1 MKILL
6 IASAFSHLWGSEP
19 GVGWNWAMEMA
30 RTHEVTVLTHGYFR
44 SHLQAWEAEHG
55 EPPFRVVY
63 HDLSP
68 LRDEPDTQYMNSTLH
83 FLRWQWHSRRTV
95 RKLLARER
103 FDLIHH
109 LTLGT
114 VRYPSFLQGLGVP
127 LVAGPLGGGERAPA
141 RLYAGLPWKLRLK
154 EFVRDLVIWSTAW
167 DPVIHL
173 TWGRTDLLI
182 CRTRESRDALPR
194 HLRKQVLLIQEIGCP
209 PALPAVPETPATP
222 LGTLH
227 ALSVGRLLG
236 WKGIHLSLMSLA
248 ELKAQGLNVQLTL
261 VGEGDA
267 QGALQALAGR
277 LGIAEQVHWVGKI
290 SRDQVMRLYAQAD
303 LMLFPSLHDS
313 GGTVVLESISQGCP
327 VVCLD
332 LGGPPHFIDATCGRV
347 VPVDHARQTEVVAA
361 LAGTLRELAEL
372 SPHQKRA
379 LKEGA
384 LSRARAL
391 SWRHRVEGAY
401 TQIQQRLRLPTS

>member
-6 IASAFSHLWGSEP
+6 IASAFSPLWGSEP

-30 RTHEVTVLTHGYFR
+30 RHHDVTVLTHGYFR
-44 SHLQAWEAEHG
+44 SHLEAWEKEHG
-55 EPPFRVVY
+55 SPPFSVTY
-63 HDLSP
+63 HDLLP
-68 LRDEPDTQYMNSTLH
+68 LRDVPDTQYMNSTLH

-95 RKLLARER
+95 QQLLAQGS

-114 VRYPSFLQGLGVP
+114 VRYPSFLQGMGVP

-141 RLYAGLPWKLRLK
+141 RLYQGLPWKLRLK

-167 DPVIHL
+167 DPMIHW

-182 CRTRESRDALPR
+182 CRTRETQDALPFY
-194 HLRKQVLLIQEIGCP
+194 LRPQALLIQEIGCP
-209 PALPAVPETPATP
+209 PALDAAPSVNARSSA
-222 LGTLH
+222 GTLH

-236 WKGIHLSLMSLA
+236 WKGIHLSLQA
-248 ELKAQGLNVQLTL
+248 IAQLKSQGVTVCLTL

-267 QGALQALAGR
+267 EPALRAMADR
-277 LGIAEQVHWVGKI
+277 LGISDQLQWLGKI
-290 SRDQVMRLYAQAD
+290 TRQDVMGLYAQAD

-332 LGGPPHFIDATCGRV
+332 LGGPPHFIDDRCGRV
-347 VPVDHARQTEVVAA
+347 VPVGTRTQAEVVQA
-361 LAGTLRELAEL
+361 LAMVLSELAAM
-372 SPHQKRA
+372 PNAQRMA
-379 LKEGA
+379 LKTGA
-384 LSRARAL
+384 LERARAL
-391 SWRHRVEGAY
+391 SWRHRVEDAY
-401 TQIQQRLRLPTS
+401 ALIEQRLGRR

>member
-19 GVGWNWAMEMA
+19 GVGWNWAMELA
-30 RTHEVTVLTHGYFR
+30 RTHDVTVLTHGYFR
-44 SHLQAWEAEHG
+44 SHVQAWEAEHG
-55 EPPFRVVY
+55 PTPFRVAY
-63 HDLSP
+63 HDLAP
-68 LRDEPDTQYMNSTLH
+68 LRPVPDTQYMNSTLH
-83 FLRWQWHSRRTV
+83 FLRWQWLSRPTV
-95 RKLLARER
+95 RHLLARER

-141 RLYAGLPWKLRLK
+141 RLYQGLPFKLRLK

-167 DPVIHL
+167 DPMIHW

-182 CRTRESRDALPR
+182 CRTKETRDALPFY
-194 HLRKQVLLIQEIGCP
+194 LRRQALLVQEIGCP
-209 PALPAVPETPATP
+209 PALSALPARVASSDR
-222 LGTLH
+222 TLH

-236 WKGIHLSLMSLA
+236 WKGIHLSLQA
-248 ELKAQGLNVQLTL
+248 VAALKARGVTVQLTL

-267 QGALQALAGR
+267 EGALRDMAQAL
-277 LGIAEQVHWVGKI
+277 GISQQVQWRGKI
-290 SRDQVMRLYAQAD
+290 GRDEVMRLYSQAD

-332 LGGPPHFIDATCGRV
+332 LGGPPHFIDEGCGRV
-347 VPVDHARQTEVVAA
+347 VPVGKRTQAEVV
-361 LAGTLRELAEL
+361 
-372 SPHQKRA
+372 RA
-379 LKEGA
+379 LTDTLEEMSRLDADGQQALRLGA
-384 LSRARAL
+384 LEKARAL

-401 TQIQQRLRLPTS
+401 AQIRQRLSVV

>member
-19 GVGWNWAMEMA
+19 GVGWNWAMVLS
-30 RTHEVTVLTHGYFR
+30 RTHDVTVLTHGYFR

-55 EPPFRVVY
+55 ASPFKVVY
-63 HDLSP
+63 HDLAP
-68 LRDEPDTQYMNSTLH
+68 LRAVPDTQYMNSTLH

-95 RKLLARER
+95 KALLAQDR

-141 RLYAGLPWKLRLK
+141 RLYAGLPWTLRLK

-167 DPVIHL
+167 DPMIHW
-173 TWGRTDLLI
+173 TWGRTELLI
-182 CRTRESRDALPR
+182 CRTRETRDALPR
-194 HLRKQVLLIQEIGCP
+194 HLRNKALLIQEIGCP
-209 PALPAVPETPATP
+209 PALDALPSRRQAPPN
-222 LGTLH
+222 TLN

-236 WKGIHLSLMSLA
+236 WKGVHLSLQA
-248 ELKAQGLNVQLTL
+248 IAQLKSQGLTVSLTL

-267 QGALQALAGR
+267 EHTLKALAEQ
-277 LGIAEQVHWVGKI
+277 LGIAAQVRWLGKI
-290 SRDQVMRLYAQAD
+290 PRDQVMALYAQAD

-313 GGTVVLESISQGCP
+313 GGTVVLESIAQGCP

-332 LGGPPHFIDATCGRV
+332 LGGPPHFIDAQCGRV
-347 VPVDHARQTEVVAA
+347 VPVDARSQGEVVSA
-361 LAGTLRELAEL
+361 LARTLQELADLAPAQRE
-372 SPHQKRA
+372 A
-379 LKEGA
+379 LREGA
-384 LSRARAL
+384 LARARSL
-391 SWRHRVEGAY
+391 SWQHRVDNAY
-401 TQIQQRLRLPTS
+401 AQIKARLGLTQA